1 MATGGD
7 EVITHQPKSPSLEID
22 PDIKKMMDAFA
33 KMGVKPKADTP
44 EELTD
49 WMMGFLKMKGKIK
62 EEPEAKI
69 DLQPP
74 PIPSKPEEK
83 VTKTVINHPPK
94 IAWFSGTEI
103 KAGDVTFEVWRHE
116 VRVLMKQNYDKDA
129 ILNTVSS
136 QGRYLNKRSLRG
148 EAGMVAMRLDLDASV
163 QEILQKL
170 DSVYGSVEKKEE
182 LLAEFYS
189 ARQGTDES
197 VTTWSC
203 RLESILGKAKE
214 RGLVQPKDIDEM
226 LRSMLWTGLR
236 TSLKDIS
243 GHKYDTIK
251 TFDALRVA
259 IRQIEGDHLLR
270 ESSTSSKPHTS
281 KAATEVK
288 ETPSEFE
295 ELKGMIHQL
304 VNRMDTYE
312 ANKQHTPPWQQQQEH
327 QQQQWQQQ
335 IPPWQQRQPWN
346 GQPQQQ
352 RGRGK
357 NYGQGQNRNQYNNT
371 RQQPQRNNRD
381 QFACWRC
388 GQFGHRKADCNV
400 RLDHS
405 RKNLNWQQPMKGEH
419 P

>member
-1 MATGGD
+1 MAEGGD
-7 EVITHQPKSPSLEID
+7 KVITHQPKSPSLEID

-49 WMMGFLKMKGKIK
+49 WMVGFLKLKGKIK

-69 DLQPP
+69 ELQPP
-74 PIPSKPEEK
+74 PIPSKPEDK
-83 VTKTVINHPPK
+83 VTKTIINHPPK
-94 IAWFSGTEI
+94 IAWFSGTET

-116 VRVLMKQNYDKDA
+116 VRVLMRQNYDKDA
-129 ILNTVSS
+129 VLNTV
-136 QGRYLNKRSLRG
+136 RRSLRG

-203 RLESILGKAKE
+203 RLESILGKSKE
-214 RGLVQPKDIDEM
+214 RGLVQTKDIDEM

-259 IRQIEGDHLLR
+259 IRQIEDDHLLR
-270 ESSTSSKPHTS
+270 ESSHSSKPHT
-281 KAATEVK
+281 
-288 ETPSEFE
+288 
-295 ELKGMIHQL
+295 
-304 VNRMDTYE
+304 
-312 ANKQHTPPWQQQQEH
+312 NKH
-327 QQQQWQQQ
+327 
-335 IPPWQQRQPWN
+335 
-346 GQPQQQ
+346 
-352 RGRGK
+352 
-357 NYGQGQNRNQYNNT
+357 
-371 RQQPQRNNRD
+371 
-381 QFACWRC
+381 
-388 GQFGHRKADCNV
+388 
-400 RLDHS
+400 
-405 RKNLNWQQPMKGEH
+405 
-419 P
+419 